1 MKKII
6 LFTVLVSSYFSMI
19 SQIGSRH
26 FEKDESVNLFVF
38 IGEKISVIEFDP
50 NENNEVKV
58 IDPVTKDTIIKK
70 RHTMDYAFRVKF
82 KVLQN
87 VFNELKTDTI
97 EFVAYNH
104 YGRPGFESYKN
115 SIIYISKNERGGYYY
130 HQKYQFNPLKRVNRE
145 WQGLKGESIKEL
157 FENKKNGVLKARGL
171 FEEN

>member
-1 MKKII
+1 M
-6 LFTVLVSSYFSMI
+6 
-19 SQIGSRH
+19 
-26 FEKDESVNLFVF
+26 
-38 IGEKISVIEFDP
+38 
-50 NENNEVKV
+50 
-58 IDPVTKDTIIKK
+58 
-70 RHTMDYAFRVKF
+70 HTMDYAFKVRF
-82 KVLQN
+82 KILQN

-97 EFVAYNH
+97 EFITYNH
-104 YGRPGFESYKN
+104 YGRPGFERYKN